1 MVAAIRV
8 YGNLSEWVGELKMK
22 IIRQDNFDDGTDE
35 RLVAIVLDEGEA
47 KHIAGLMNKSSK
59 RRPQDCFA
67 VVADN
72 YELKINHR
80 VRAAKWREAGTRLLA

>member
-47 KHIAGLMNKSSK
+47 KHIVGLMNKSSK

-72 YELKINHR
+72 YELKTYVKVYAKKR
-80 VRAAKWREAGTRLLA
+80 RAA